1 VNPLEDFESARGADV
16 WDAMRSNFH
25 GDQARFST
33 SDGVALLLFALA
45 LALGF
50 WLLSRALAQ
59 QARRRPYN
67 NPRRLFRELARAHR
81 LSRADRGLL
90 RDLAGFRQIQPA
102 ARVFIEPLAFEA
114 HGLNAR
120 LQRRSQRLS
129 ELQRL
134 LFAEAE
140 RAAGS

>member
-1 VNPLEDFESARGADV
+1 
-16 WDAMRSNFH
+16 MRSNFH
-25 GDQARFST
+25 GEQARFST

-50 WLLSRALAQ
+50 WLLSRALAR

-67 NPRRLFRELARAHR
+67 SPRRLFRELARAHR

-90 RDLAGFRQIQPA
+90 GELATWRKLEPA
-102 ARVFIEPLAFEA
+102 ARIFVEPLAFEA
-114 HGLNAR
+114 EGLSPR
-120 LQRRSQRLS
+120 LERRSQRLS
-129 ELQRL
+129 ELQRQ

-140 RAAGS
+140 RTAAAEVKPRRR